1 MPTAPACS
9 CNVNFDSTP
18 ASLCQRRKHD
28 AENSGRAQSVCLAEL
43 SDESCVRQGTGLRL
57 LTIEQAG
64 RSTCSGFLTP
74 IDSDQLKSAV
84 ASAIGERLGE
94 LDAIKQLP
102 GFQRAAAAS
111 LSKSWSAGLTLE
123 KEAECAA
130 VQTARERLSS
140 LAALER
146 EVLSRLPSNQVPPRD
161 LVEAASKRVQHAGTI
176 FGCIEIH
183 GRTECRQSGGLCCRT
198 LQNIRMLS
206 G

>member
-1 MPTAPACS
+1 MLKTVVVHNRYAWRSYRTKAA
-9 CNVNFDSTP
+9 F
-18 ASLCQRRKHD
+18 
-28 AENSGRAQSVCLAEL
+28 
-43 SDESCVRQGTGLRL
+43 ESEQGLRL
-57 LTIEQAG
+57 LTIEQLAARLAG
-64 RSTCSGFLTP
+64 GFLTP

-146 EVLSRLPSNQVPPRD
+146 EVLSRLPSNQVP
-161 LVEAASKRVQHAGTI
+161 S
-176 FGCIEIH
+176 
-183 GRTECRQSGGLCCRT
+183 
-198 LQNIRMLS
+198 
-206 G
+206 